1 MPENVLLVQET
12 PPSVRPIVSGVK
24 GPTETASWVLNE
36 ALKMILP
43 NLPHLL
49 LDTLEAI
56 NQLENLHASK
66 QCLLVTIDVK
76 SLYTN
81 IPQRE
86 GTERVLKYYYNT
98 PLPNHMP
105 ERVARYLLRAVLNH
119 NHFEFNGEAYRQK
132 SGVAM
137 GTKCAPTF
145 ANIFMASVEEEFL
158 AMRRSRGAM
167 EPSVWL
173 RFIDDIL
180 VVWPGLGEGF
190 SDFLAE
196 LNSFHPNLEYTSEES
211 TTTIN
216 FLDLRIYKGTRF
228 RERGVFDLGP

>member
-1 MPENVLLVQET
+1 MYFLYKAHKT
-12 PPSVRPIVSGVK
+12 PPSVCPIVSGVK
-24 GPTETASWVLNE
+24 GPMETASWFLNE

-49 LDTLEAI
+49 LDPLEAI
-56 NQLENLHASK
+56 NQLENLHAPK

-81 IPQRE
+81 ISQRE

-98 PLPNHMP
+98 PLSSYMP
-105 ERVARYLLRAVLNH
+105 ERVAHYLLRAVLSH

-132 SGVAM
+132 SDVVIC
-137 GTKCAPTF
+137 TKCAPTF
-145 ANIFMASVEEEFL
+145 ANIFLASVEEEFL
-158 AMRRSRGAM
+158 AMRQSRGAM
-167 EPSVWL
+167 EPSLWL

-180 VVWPGLGEGF
+180 VVWPGLWEGF

-211 TTTIN
+211 TTNIN
-216 FLDLRIYKGTRF
+216 FLDLRIYKGARF
-228 RERGVFDLGP
+228 RERGIFDLGPY